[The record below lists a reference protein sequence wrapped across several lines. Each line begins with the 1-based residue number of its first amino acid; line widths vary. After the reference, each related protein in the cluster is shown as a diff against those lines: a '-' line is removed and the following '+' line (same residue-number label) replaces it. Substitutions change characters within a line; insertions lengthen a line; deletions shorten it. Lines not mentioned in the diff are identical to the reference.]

1 MSNARDIIIRPI
13 ITEKSMQLM
22 DAENKITFEVA
33 KGANKTN
40 VRQAVEEIFKVNVEK
55 VNTISM
61 KSKSK
66 RVGYHLGK
74 TSEWKKAIVTLKADS
89 KTIEFFDSMM

>member
-1 MSNARDIIIRPI
+1 MKSMHDVIVRPV
-13 ITEKSMQLM
+13 ITEDSMARLA
-22 DAENKITFEVA
+22 DKKYTFEVA
-33 KGANKTN
+33 KDATKVETKK
-40 VRQAVEEIFKVNVEK
+40 AVEEIFKVNVEK